1 MNLKRSKGED
11 RGKSGLENKK
21 MRQDKDGFFEK
32 KKRGYERMNEFS
44 EETDFMKIERK
55 EIRTDLKRSTRAEL
69 RTDLKRSTRAELRTD

>member
-11 RGKSGLENKK
+11 RGKSRLKNKK
-21 MRQDKDGFFEK
+21 MRQDKDGFLEK

-55 EIRTDLKRSTRAEL
+55 EIRTDLKRSTRVKL
-69 RTDLKRSTRAELRTD
+69 RTD